1 MTTGE
6 RVKKVR
12 KHFDLTTTSF
22 GNQIGVTN
30 ASVSMMENGKTNV
43 TERTILAISKEF
55 GVRREWLRTGKG
67 KMLIEKRTDEQIA
80 EFIGDVLKDDNSFR
94 MRLISVL
101 ARLSPDEREA
111 LEKRILEIAGE
122 TNEAAPE

>member
-1 MTTGE
+1 
-6 RVKKVR
+6 
-12 KHFDLTTTSF
+12 
-22 GNQIGVTN
+22 
-30 ASVSMMENGKTNV
+30 
-43 TERTILAISKEF
+43 
-55 GVRREWLRTGKG
+55 
-67 KMLIEKRTDEQIA
+67 MLIEKRTDEQIA
-80 EFIGDVLKDDNSFR
+80 EFMGDVLKGDNSFR